1 LKVIIALFFTLLFS
15 FLLITPTVISLID
28 DTQDIAFFL
37 DINEEEEEN
46 KGKGVAKDLKIKINA
61 TENFCNLLLI
71 GIQKKKNVRFQSKNY
86 LSEYPKKTTP
96 PPELLS

>member
-1 LKVIIALFFTLLFS
+1 MKVIIALFFTLLFS

-37 DINEEEEEN
+37 DINEEEEN
-46 KGKGVAKDLKIKINA
+46 KGKGAAKDLKIKIHA

>member
-1 LKVIIALFFTLLFS
+1 MNVIIALFFTLLFS

-37 DINEEEEEN
+37 DINEEEEN
-46 KGKGVAKDLKIKINA
+46 KGKGAAKDLKIKIHA